1 MGDSKEQEPR
11 LSDRINRY
19 FGINPPIVNPAP
31 LSERFNDVAAGQ
43 NRIRKSIRDI
53 ETGTERHVLLRPD
66 EATMLAQAYYA
77 TACVP
82 GDNKLFLLLSDII
95 VGPRTL
101 QVPVYSTGNSKIM
114 IPLNK
119 GNLKDVLSARSVL
132 YHAEAA
138 DDLICNLW
146 LYLGRYQ
153 SYALAEEKKRLLASL
168 KIYPRNKM
176 RAQIKQADITSPK
189 IAGQMAKN
197 YAEDLETAVKMA
209 LDRIEQHSNVYAG
222 YAVCRV
228 EKHDRHSYAAQSM
241 ISLTDSYLCS
251 YLDLKPA
258 RFRSYFKRL
267 LSDLAMKN
275 CLLPDDGA
283 LINEIEVGDCVATYF
298 NANKLYCLHLSKE
311 GALTTSHHA
320 RPTHSVKSLPVSHQ
334 YAPLPQTNNVD
345 KLLYSLTGGDLN
357 TLAQLGAL
365 FSDVADPRRKISRFT
380 VIHTKHNAT
389 PIKNLLGE
397 AFCVPKIAN
406 TSMYNETSFNK
417 LLTAT
422 EKVRLLDAQIKGERL
437 IFVKDALPSDS
448 RFSECLKLIKGEKI
462 QAEGNVIGKQSFY
475 NHLHFVCVTERA
487 DVAKKFAERC
497 SANVIDLSAVE
508 LNCPDNITLSDS
520 ELQFMRTAFVLYGI
534 QSKQS
539 NANRSRAKKASIGN
553 TTISNFMKNC
563 CHLSKKAECT
573 RGELYDAYCTYYQ
586 ALHGELPKE
595 SSTMFI
601 KAVCKAI
608 PKRVAYKVKRCG
620 EDKATRMCFVGLGI
634 NNPVV
639 ADLPEASG
647 SFHSLLVDI
656 GRQGE
661 AVFDG
666 MSALAI
672 ELNSG
677 TRV

>member
-1 MGDSKEQEPR
+1 MGDSKKQEPR

-19 FGINPPIVNPAP
+19 FGINPPVVNPAP

-66 EATMLAQAYYA
+66 EATLLAQAYYA

-82 GDNKLFLLLSDII
+82 DDDKLFLLLSDII

-119 GNLKDVLSARSVL
+119 SSLKDVLSARSVL

-168 KIYPRNKM
+168 KIYPRNKL
-176 RAQIKQADITSPK
+176 RTQIKQVDITSPK
-189 IAGQMAKN
+189 IAGQIAKD
-197 YAEDLETAVKMA
+197 YVEELETVVEKA
-209 LDRIEQHSNVYAG
+209 LDQIEQHSTVYAG
-222 YAVCRV
+222 YAVCRAV
-228 EKHDRHSYAAQSM
+228 EYGRHNYAAQS
-241 ISLTDSYLCS
+241 IILPTDGYLCS
-251 YLDLKPA
+251 ALELKPA
-258 RFRSYFKRL
+258 RFRPYFKRL
-267 LSDLAMKN
+267 LSNLAMKN
-275 CLLPDDGA
+275 CLLTDDDEA
-283 LINEIEVGDCVATYF
+283 LINEMEAGDCVATYF

-320 RPTHSVKSLPVSHQ
+320 RPTHSVKSLPISHQ
-334 YAPLPQTNNVD
+334 YAPLPQTNNVA
-345 KLLYSLTGGDLN
+345 KLLYSLTGGNLN

-365 FSDVADPRRKISRFT
+365 FSDVADPRRKKSRFT
-380 VIHTKHNAT
+380 VIHTRHNAT
-389 PIKNLLGE
+389 PIKTLLGE
-397 AFCVPKIAN
+397 SFCVPKIAN
-406 TSMYNETSFNK
+406 TSMYKETSFNK

-534 QSKQS
+534 QSKHS
-539 NANRSRAKKASIGN
+539 NANRSRARKSSIGN
-553 TTISNFMKNC
+553 TTVSSFVKNC

-586 ALHGELPKE
+586 ALHGELPTE
-595 SSTMFI
+595 SSTVFI

-639 ADLPEASG
+639 ADLPEDSG

-656 GRQGE
+656 GRQGQ

-666 MSALAI
+666 MSTLAI
-672 ELNSG
+672 ELSPG
-677 TRV
+677 T